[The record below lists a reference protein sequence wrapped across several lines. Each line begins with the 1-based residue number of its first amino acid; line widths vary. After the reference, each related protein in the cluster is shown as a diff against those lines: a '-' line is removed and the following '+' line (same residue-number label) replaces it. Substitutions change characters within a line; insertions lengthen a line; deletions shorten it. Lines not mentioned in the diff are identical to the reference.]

1 MKKKT
6 VSLLFI
12 LSITNLLIAQNT
24 NSDKVEIS
32 SLKAEDTTI
41 TISKE
46 IADKILKYYIP
57 SYNIG
62 KNRGQI
68 ATDRPHQ
75 TETAEIVP
83 YNTFQV
89 ETGFTFEQDKYDEFK
104 NQNIIYNSCLL
115 KFGLGSGIDLRFGFD
130 VLTNKVYKKESLVNE
145 NFGFSG
151 LSFGGKKF
159 LTKGTRFFPKTSLL
173 AELYLPYFGKDQFRP
188 SFTGGTMRFLCE
200 HEISDKL
207 ELEYNFGPDWNGNT
221 PNVNYFFATSLTYN
235 LIGPISIYGEL
246 YGFFTEKKKQE
257 MDLIINNGFY
267 NDIRCDGGFIYLI
280 NDDFQLDLEGGL
292 AITKSSPDYFVS
304 FGLSYRVSK

>member
-1 MKKKT
+1 M
-6 VSLLFI
+6 
-12 LSITNLLIAQNT
+12 SITNLLIAQNT
-24 NSDKVEIS
+24 NSDKLEIS

-89 ETGFTFEQDKYDEFK
+89 ETGFTFEQDKDDEFK

-145 NFGFSG
+145 NLVFQDC
-151 LSFGGKKF
+151 LLVGK
-159 LTKGTRFFPKTSLL
+159 
-173 AELYLPYFGKDQFRP
+173 
-188 SFTGGTMRFLCE
+188 
-200 HEISDKL
+200 
-207 ELEYNFGPDWNGNT
+207 NF
-221 PNVNYFFATSLTYN
+221 
-235 LIGPISIYGEL
+235 
-246 YGFFTEKKKQE
+246 
-257 MDLIINNGFY
+257 
-267 NDIRCDGGFIYLI
+267 
-280 NDDFQLDLEGGL
+280 
-292 AITKSSPDYFVS
+292 
-304 FGLSYRVSK
+304 